1 MTQLKSTDGGINCDL
16 KDRRPDRAF
25 PAMPGHWTSL
35 GRVFVHNARLYPS
48 RQAISDSSG
57 LSLTYGETLLQATV
71 LARLLSRKLGDAR
84 YVGLMM
90 PPTVPAVLTNIALTL
105 LGKIPV
111 NLNFQSNT
119 AVVNSAVKRCDI
131 KQVITVGP
139 VANGKVQPDA
149 ELILAETLKAEIGAD
164 DLDWATKALAQQS
177 EEAIAQ
183 YLPGVN
189 ALPEDTATVMFT
201 SGSTGE
207 PKGVVLT
214 QKNVLSNIFGVSE
227 HANLKPNNQTL
238 DVILGKLPLYHALG
252 YTITVWCVL
261 SLGQSAVYHSNPVD
275 SRTIGPMMQK
285 LGVTIMASTPTLM
298 RFFLARCNPEQFKT
312 VRWLLLGSEK
322 LKPELC
328 KDIKDVLG
336 IEPVEGFGCTQLSPV
351 VAANVPFAVK
361 SPDGR
366 DVYGNKLGSVGQPI
380 PGTTVVIRA
389 IETGEII
396 EAGSQD
402 SEGKYREG
410 VIWVNGPQVM
420 KEYLNN
426 PEATAKV
433 LVDGWF
439 NTEDVGYIDE
449 DGFLWITDRLSRFA
463 KVGGEMVPLGNIEAA
478 IRQLT
483 GVNELAVAV
492 TRLPDPKRGEK
503 PVVVYTSFSKDPAQA
518 AVTPEQVCELLKQS
532 GMPALWLP
540 DVRDF
545 VQVDELPVGTTQKLD
560 LKKIEEI
567 AREKLGA

>member
-1 MTQLKSTDGGINCDL
+1 MTQLRLTDAGVASDL
-16 KDRRPDRAF
+16 KDRLPDRILPSL
-25 PAMPGHWTSL
+25 PAHWTSL
-35 GRVFVHNARLYPS
+35 GRVFVHNAKRYPD

-57 LSLTYGETLLQATV
+57 QSLSYGETLLQATV
-71 LARLLSRKLGDAR
+71 LARVLSRKLSDAP

-90 PPTVPAVLTNIALTL
+90 PPTVPAVLANIALTL

-119 AVVNSAVKRCDI
+119 EVVNSAVRRCGI

-139 VANGKVQPDA
+139 IAKGKVQPAA
-149 ELILAETLKAEIGAD
+149 ELVLAEALKSEITAD
-164 DLDWATKALAQQS
+164 DLAWAVTAINTP
-177 EEAIAQ
+177 EESIGQ

-189 ALPEDTATVMFT
+189 AAPEDTATVMFT

-227 HANLKPNNQTL
+227 HANLKPDNQPL

-252 YTITVWCVL
+252 FTITVWCVL
-261 SLGQSAVYHSNPVD
+261 SLGQSAVYHPNPVD
-275 SRTIGPMMQK
+275 SRTIGPLMQK

-298 RFFLARCNPEQFKT
+298 RFFLSRCSPEQFKS

-328 KDIKDVLG
+328 KDIKSVLG

-351 VAANVPFAVK
+351 VAANVPFSVK

-366 DVYGNKLGSVGQPI
+366 EVYGNKLGSVGQPI

-389 IETGEII
+389 IDTDEII
-396 EAGSQD
+396 EPGSIAAD
-402 SEGKYREG
+402 GKYREG

-420 KEYLNN
+420 KEYLGN

-433 LVDGWF
+433 LFDGWF
-439 NTEDVGYIDE
+439 NTEDVGYVDA

-463 KVGGEMVPLGNIEAA
+463 KVGGEMVPLGNIETA

-492 TRLPDPKRGEK
+492 TRLPDAKRGEK
-503 PVVVYTSFSKDPAQA
+503 PVVVYTSFTKDPAQP
-518 AVTPEQVCELLKQS
+518 VTPEQVCELLKQS

-560 LKKIEEI
+560 LKEIEKI
-567 AREKLGA
+567 AREKLGT